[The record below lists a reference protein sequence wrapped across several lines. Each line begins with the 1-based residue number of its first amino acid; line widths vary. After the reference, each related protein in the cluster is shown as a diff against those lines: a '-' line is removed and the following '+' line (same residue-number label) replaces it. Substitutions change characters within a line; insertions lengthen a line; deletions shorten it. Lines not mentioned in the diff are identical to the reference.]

1 MKKLFILQIAI
12 ALFCIIGQ
20 VKCVIKMINCDW
32 DPIGKS
38 EIIYTAATFTGLGSI
53 IGYINIED

>member
-20 VKCVIKMINCDW
+20 IKCVIKMINCDW
-32 DPIGKS
+32 NPIGKS

-53 IGYINIED
+53 IGYINIQD